1 MPRKIR
7 KLRADLRKAGFRWR
21 PAKGSHGAW
30 EHLLMPGD
38 VMILSG
44 NDGDDAQPYQER
56 DLRNILARL
65 RDARSSRALILHSH
79 AERGN
84 ENVNRPARVAQPR
97 GPLLSPAA

>member
-7 KLRADLRKAGFRWR
+7 QLRADLRKTGFRWR

-30 EHLLMPGD
+30 EHPLMPGD
-38 VMILSG
+38 VMILAG

-65 RDARSSRALILHSH
+65 RDAQKK
-79 AERGN
+79 
-84 ENVNRPARVAQPR
+84 QP
-97 GPLLSPAA
+97 